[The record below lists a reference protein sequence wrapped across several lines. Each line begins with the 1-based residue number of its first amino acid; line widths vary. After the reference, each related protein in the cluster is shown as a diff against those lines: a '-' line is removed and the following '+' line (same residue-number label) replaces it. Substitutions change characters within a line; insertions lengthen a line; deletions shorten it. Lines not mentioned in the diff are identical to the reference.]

1 MPPDSR
7 RFEDMAPDLVLKRA
21 YEEASPSDGCRV
33 LVDRLWPRGVSKE
46 ALKVERWWKEIAP
59 STQLRQEFAHKEDR
73 FAEFAE
79 HYRGE
84 LNANP
89 MGAEFLGWVR
99 ERLREGRVSLIYAA
113 KDTAHN
119 QAVVLRDWILERL

>member
-1 MPPDSR
+1 
-7 RFEDMAPDLVLKRA
+7 
-21 YEEASPSDGCRV
+21 
-33 LVDRLWPRGVSKE
+33 
-46 ALKVERWWKEIAP
+46 
-59 STQLRQEFAHKEDR
+59 
-73 FAEFAE
+73 
-79 HYRGE
+79 
-84 LNANP
+84 

>member
-1 MPPDSR
+1 
-7 RFEDMAPDLVLKRA
+7 MAPDLALKRA

-89 MGAEFLGWVR
+89 MGPEFLGWVR

-119 QAVVLRDWILERL
+119 QAVVLKDWVLERL